1 MSSNNF
7 KMTLNTYNVFFQTPF
22 TAVGSWFALSQSA
35 GVVGAALA
43 TKGAVG
49 ACTSVI
55 TYATLG
61 LLSNCEKE

>member
-1 MSSNNF
+1 M
-7 KMTLNTYNVFFQTPF
+7 VFFQTPF

-35 GVVGAALA
+35 GVVGATLA

-49 ACTSVI
+49 AGTSGI

-61 LLSNCEKE
+61 LLSNCEKEWQTLNGV

>member
-1 MSSNNF
+1 M
-7 KMTLNTYNVFFQTPF
+7 VFFQTPL

-35 GVVGAALA
+35 GVVGTALV
-43 TKGAVG
+43 TKGALGGG
-49 ACTSVI
+49 ASVI